1 VLEATTHSEVCHCCE
16 FIAAL
21 VTILPLIP
29 LLFRRCYPAVL
40 PLFRAAV
47 PADKTKQLQ

>member
-1 VLEATTHSEVCHCCE
+1 
-16 FIAAL
+16 
-21 VTILPLIP
+21 VTILPLIS

-47 PADKTKQLQ
+47 LTDKAKQLQ